1 MPFIYF
7 PKRRFAAIVVTG
19 RAAQNEVPRSKQRG
33 IAELKHSKLPEIY
46 PRLALQLHIPF
57 YGVPV
62 AHSPTV
68 ATYVPIGPKLP
79 TPQDSLHHEV
89 STKELSYRDALEPL
103 HNPSWSHFR
112 MRTTEQMNVILLHPN
127 RFHLNRK
134 PFRNL
139 GRRLL
144 DNRRHRLIQ
153 QRLPVFHGED
163 NVIVDWPRTGR
174 SLLTASS
181 LWSTILQRVPYKI
194 VPVASYGESQ
204 VHPDG

>member
-1 MPFIYF
+1 MTSRSVYLFL
-7 PKRRFAAIVVTG
+7 KRRFAAIVVTG
-19 RAAQNEVPRSKQRG
+19 RNEVPRSKQRG

-163 NVIVDWPRTGR
+163 
-174 SLLTASS
+174 
-181 LWSTILQRVPYKI
+181 
-194 VPVASYGESQ
+194 
-204 VHPDG
+204 